1 MRYIHERCSHGS
13 SPTASKTQ
21 PRRAEM
27 NVAETGWKAGPRGGA
42 VVGERGR
49 VVDSEARDDVLG
61 AVDDDVVAEL
71 AR

>member
-1 MRYIHERCSHGS
+1 
-13 SPTASKTQ
+13 
-21 PRRAEM
+21 M
-27 NVAETGWKAGPRGGA
+27 NVAETGWKAGTRGGA